1 MAATPA
7 DASSSSSS
15 SSEAVVGG
23 EKSNKMITLIS
34 SDGESF
40 EATEEA
46 AKMSV
51 TIKHMIEDGCAD
63 DGIPLPNVPA
73 KILSMVIEYCNKHAA
88 DAAAD
93 DTNKHVADPADAD
106 EDDDNNNNDSAG
118 EKEDLKS
125 FDASLVAVDQA
136 MLFDIILAANF
147 LSIKGLLDLACQ
159 KVADD
164 IKDKS
169 VEEVREI
176 FKIEND
182 FTKEEEEAVRKENA
196 WAFNE

>member
-1 MAATPA
+1 MAATAA
-7 DASSSSSS
+7 DASSSSSI
-15 SSEAVVGG
+15 SEAVVG

-34 SDGESF
+34 CDGESF
-40 EATEEA
+40 EVTEEA

-51 TIKHMIEDGCAD
+51 TIKHMIEDGCVD
-63 DGIPLPNVPA
+63 DGIPLPNVRA
-73 KILSMVIEYCNKHAA
+73 KILSMVIEYCSKHAA
-88 DAAAD
+88 NDD
-93 DTNKHVADPADAD
+93 DTNKHVTDPADTD
-106 EDDDNNNNDSAG
+106 EDGDNNNNNASAG
-118 EKEDLKS
+118 EKENLKS

-136 MLFDIILAANF
+136 TVFDIILAANF

-182 FTKEEEEAVRKENA
+182 FTKEEEEAVRKDNA

>member
-93 DTNKHVADPADAD
+93 DTNKH
-106 EDDDNNNNDSAG
+106 
-118 EKEDLKS
+118 EDLKS

>member
-15 SSEAVVGG
+15 SEAVVG
-23 EKSNKMITLIS
+23 EKNNKMITLIS

-46 AKMSV
+46 AKMSQ

-73 KILSMVIEYCNKHAA
+73 KILSMLIEYCNKH
-88 DAAAD
+88 
-93 DTNKHVADPADAD
+93 VADAD
-106 EDDDNNNNDSAG
+106 KASAG
-118 EKEDLKS
+118 EKEELKS
-125 FDASLVAVDQA
+125 FDASFVTVDQA
-136 MLFDIILAANF
+136 TLFEIILAANF
-147 LSIKGLLDLACQ
+147 LSIKGLLDLGCQ
-159 KVADD
+159 TVADN

-169 VEEVREI
+169 VEEVRKI
-176 FKIEND
+176 FNIEND
-182 FTKEEEEAVRKENA
+182 FTKEEEDAIRKDNA

>member
-1 MAATPA
+1 PSSRSRKIDSRDSSREEIKQAGTMAATPA
-7 DASSSSSS
+7 DASSS

-73 KILSMVIEYCNKHAA
+73 KILSMVIEYCNK
-88 DAAAD
+88 
-93 DTNKHVADPADAD
+93 
-106 EDDDNNNNDSAG
+106 
-118 EKEDLKS
+118 
-125 FDASLVAVDQA
+125 
-136 MLFDIILAANF
+136 
-147 LSIKGLLDLACQ
+147 
-159 KVADD
+159 
-164 IKDKS
+164 
-169 VEEVREI
+169 
-176 FKIEND
+176 
-182 FTKEEEEAVRKENA
+182 
-196 WAFNE
+196 

>member
-7 DASSSSSS
+7 DASSS

-88 DAAAD
+88 DAD

-106 EDDDNNNNDSAG
+106 EDDDNNNNNASAG

-136 MLFDIILAANF
+136 TLFDIILAANF

>member
-1 MAATPA
+1 
-7 DASSSSSS
+7 
-15 SSEAVVGG
+15 VGG

-73 KILSMVIEYCNKHAA
+73 KILSMVIEYCN
-88 DAAAD
+88 
-93 DTNKHVADPADAD
+93 NAD
-106 EDDDNNNNDSAG
+106 EDDDNNNNNASAG

-136 MLFDIILAANF
+136 TLFDIILAANF